1 MSTVA
6 ANSGVQT
13 SMANSPSAQ
22 SSAVIPETSS
32 SSILDIDP
40 NLLDLLLQITDS
52 DITTCALMN
61 SNEQRS
67 ELKPVLSAVTAEDE
81 DALALGRMKAEAARD
96 FNEWKQTKRLIK
108 RLSRHDSAISCCSPP
123 TKRMTATAAAPVRK

>member
-22 SSAVIPETSS
+22 SSAAIPETS

-52 DITTCALMN
+52 DITTCAPMN

-123 TKRMTATAAAPVRK
+123 TKRMTATAAVRK